1 MFSFAKFGNDLFSG
15 RRSFN
20 IVGRRNLWYGI
31 AAVLLLVSLFG
42 IFGKGLNFGIE
53 FRGGTELRVPGVTN
67 MQDYETRATSTLQ
80 AQAPDA
86 AEVSVTQIGSDTVRI
101 QTGELTADESNTAV
115 VALAD
120 EFGVDRANVTSSFV
134 GPSWGDT
141 VTTKAIQ
148 ALVAF
153 LALVTIVLAL
163 YFRTWKMAVSA
174 LVALL
179 HDVVFTVGIYALLG
193 IEISPAS
200 MIGFLTILG
209 YSIYD
214 TIVVFDKVRENTEY
228 ALDSKRTTYAHAAN
242 LAVNQTLVRSINTSV
257 VALLPVAAILLFGI
271 AFIGPGTL
279 LDLSVALFIGMT
291 VGTYSSIF
299 IATPLLVHL
308 RQNEPEIQALEK
320 KVAKRA
326 SRQSGK
332 VDYSAPPGMETI
344 DQHAPPGME
353 TIGSDPHALSDG
365 QASSVDVLTEDGEDV
380 PGEPAEAP
388 PVDVDPAV
396 SAASAARGQEVHP
409 RARAVHPRA
418 RGPRNQPKR
427 PPKSRR

>member
-1 MFSFAKFGNDLFSG
+1 MSSFAQFGNDLFTG
-15 RRSFN
+15 KRSFN
-20 IVGRRNLWYGI
+20 IVGRRNLWYAI
-31 AAVLLLVSLFG
+31 AAVFIVISMLG
-42 IFGKGLNFGIE
+42 IFAKGLNFGIE
-53 FRGGTELRVPGVTN
+53 FRGGTELRVPAVSN
-67 MQDYETRATSTLQ
+67 MQDYETRAEETLR

-86 AEVSVTQIGSDTVRI
+86 AEISVTQIGSDTVRL
-101 QTGELTADESNTAV
+101 QTGELSSEESDASIA
-115 VALAD
+115 ALAE
-120 EFGVDRANVTSSFV
+120 EFDVTPSDITSSFV

-153 LALVTIVLAL
+153 LVLVTVVLAL
-163 YFRTWKMAVSA
+163 YFRTWKMAVAA

-179 HDVVFTVGIYALLG
+179 HDVVFTVGIYGLLG

-228 ALDSKRTTYAHAAN
+228 ALESKRTTYSHAAN

-257 VALLPVAAILLFGI
+257 VALLPVAAILFFGI
-271 AFIGPGTL
+271 VFIGPGTL
-279 LDLSVALFIGMT
+279 LDLSVALFVGMA

-308 RQNEPEIQALEK
+308 RANEPQVKALDAK
-320 KVAKRA
+320 IAKRT
-326 SRQSGK
+326 SKSSK
-332 VDYSAPPGMETI
+332 VDYSAPPGMESV
-344 DQHAPPGME
+344 DHNAPPGME
-353 TIGSDPHALSDG
+353 SVGTDG
-365 QASSVDVLTEDGEDV
+365 QAGGVAVLTEESDGLQDT
-380 PGEPAEAP
+380 AAAP
-388 PVDVDPAV
+388 EETL
-396 SAASAARGQEVHP
+396 SGQPLAPRSREVHP
-409 RARAVHPRA
+409 RAA

-427 PPKSRR
+427 PPKSKR

>member
-1 MFSFAKFGNDLFSG
+1 MFSFARFGNELFTG
-15 RRSFN
+15 KRSFN

-31 AAVLLLVSLFG
+31 AGVLIVVSILG
-42 IFGKGLNFGIE
+42 IFVKGLNFGIE
-53 FRGGTELRVPGVTN
+53 FRGGTELRVPGVSN
-67 MQDYETRATSTLQ
+67 MQDYETRAEEALR

-101 QTGELTADESNTAV
+101 QTGELTSTESDDSIE
-115 VALAD
+115 ALAE
-120 EFGVDRANVTSSFV
+120 EFSVDSTNVTSSFV

-141 VTTKAIQ
+141 VTTKALQ
-148 ALVAF
+148 ALIAF
-153 LALVTIVLAL
+153 LVLITIVLAF
-163 YFRTWKMAVSA
+163 YFRTWKMAAAA

-179 HDVVFTVGIYALLG
+179 HDVLFTVGIYGLLG

-228 ALDSKRTTYAHAAN
+228 ALDSQRTTYSHAAN

-257 VALLPVAAILLFGI
+257 VALLPVAAILVFGI

-279 LDLSVALFIGMT
+279 LDLSVALFIGMA

-308 RQNEPEIQALEK
+308 RQGEPAIKALEK
-320 KVAKRA
+320 KVAKREG
-326 SRQSGK
+326 RQGGQT
-332 VDYSAPPGMETI
+332 DYSAPPGMESI
-344 DQHAPPGME
+344 DGSAPPGME
-353 TIGSDPHALSDG
+353 TIG
-365 QASSVDVLTEDGEDV
+365 ASEEGAGVTVLAAEDDD
-380 PGEPAEAP
+380 AAA
-388 PVDVDPAV
+388 DPALGGDTGQT
-396 SAASAARGQEVHP
+396 APARRAQEVHP
-409 RARAVHPRA
+409 RAAAREPHPRA

-427 PPKSRR
+427 PPKSKR